1 LLTSLILPTPLPGGD
16 MKRVAVFGLALAGAA
31 AARALVARGVE
42 VVLSDDS
49 ITDEHRRFA
58 SELGCT
64 IVPVVTQSDVASFL
78 DGVDVL
84 IPAPGVAPHHRI
96 IVEALVVGVSVRTEI
111 DIAYEWEQQRS
122 GGPRPILGVTG
133 TDGKTTTTMIA
144 AALLRG
150 GGRSVGEVGNT
161 DLPFMAAID
170 QSFDAFV
177 VECSSFRL
185 QFTDFFRC
193 DASVWLNLAPDHLD
207 WHGSLHNYT
216 NAKRRLWAHSKNDD
230 VVIAPVANELILE
243 SARTTPARC
252 VTFGLDAGDYK
263 VSSGSLMSPHGI
275 ICSVDE
281 LWRALPHDITNSLA
295 AAALVIESGLSDVGD
310 VATPLHNFESAH
322 HRIELVGHFDGSA
335 WYDDSK
341 ATSPHAALTA
351 IRSFD
356 RIVLIAGGRN
366 KDLDLAQMA
375 TEPKRMVGVIAIGD
389 DAGAIRNAFEGVCP
403 VREAMSMDEAVVLA
417 HGMATAG
424 ATVLL
429 SPGCTSYDWYN
440 NYNERGDDF
449 QDKVRNY
456 FNRTESSS

>member
-1 LLTSLILPTPLPGGD
+1 
-16 MKRVAVFGLALAGAA
+16 MKRVAVFGLAITGAA
-31 AARALVARGVE
+31 AARALAVRGIE

-49 ITDEHRRFA
+49 ITDEQRHLA
-58 SELGCT
+58 SELDCT
-64 IVPVVTQSDVASFL
+64 IVPAVTESDVATFL

-84 IPAPGVAPHHRI
+84 IPAPGVAPHHRV
-96 IVEALVVGVSVRTEI
+96 IVEALARGISVRTEI

-133 TDGKTTTTMIA
+133 TDGKTTTTMIT

-161 DLPFMAAID
+161 DLPFMAALD

-185 QFTDFFRC
+185 QFTDTFRC

-207 WHGSLHNYT
+207 WHGSLESYT
-216 NAKRRLWAHSKNDD
+216 EAKRRLWAYSRTSD
-230 VVIAPVANELILE
+230 VVIAPVSNEMILE
-243 SARTTPARC
+243 SARATPARC
-252 VTFGLDAGDYK
+252 VTFGLDAGDYT
-263 VSSGSLMSPHGI
+263 VSSGSLVSPLGV
-275 ICSVDE
+275 ICAVDE
-281 LWRALPHDITNSLA
+281 LWRSLPHDITNSLA
-295 AAALVIESGLSDVGD
+295 AAALVIESGLSAVGE
-310 VATPLHNFESAH
+310 VAAPLHDFESAH
-322 HRIELVGHFDGSA
+322 HRIELIGHFEGSA

-351 IRSFD
+351 IRSFEH
-356 RIVLIAGGRN
+356 IVLIAGGRN

-375 TEPKRMVGVIAIGD
+375 TEPKRMVGVVAIGD
-389 DAGAIRNAFEGVCP
+389 DADAIRRAFEGVCV
-403 VREAMSMDEAVVLA
+403 VRDAMSMDEAVALA
-417 HGMATAG
+417 HGMAQKG
-424 ATVLL
+424 ETVLL

-449 QDKVRNY
+449 QDKVRKY
-456 FNRTESSS
+456 FARTESSS